1 MELQE
6 NNADISPADLLGAE
20 IDGYRLVS
28 VLGYG
33 SYGVVFLAR
42 HLLMDRCFAL
52 KILQAEFAENS
63 DAVKE
68 FFHES
73 KMAAK
78 LEHPNIVQAFKAGK
92 TADGVCYFVMEY
104 VDGCSI
110 EDIRVNSPELL
121 SIAFLLEISIQLADA
136 LQYAWDRCGMTHRDI
151 KPGNLLIRNADRKL
165 KLADLGLA
173 ATGTAAGD
181 EIVAT
186 PLYMSPEVA
195 GGKVTVAMTADIYSF
210 GVMFYELSSGIPP
223 FTGSVEELHD
233 AHLNKL
239 PPPLLSVNP
248 DLPAELASFIDSM
261 LAKDPAARPQNWQI
275 VKKRFAQ
282 LKDAYFYHPPA
293 AAAAP
298 EICCDGKEALQ
309 KKNPLPG
316 YIILAAVLIVILLAL
331 VIFVINL

>member
-20 IDGYRLVS
+20 IDGYRLDS

-186 PLYMSPEVA
+186 PF
-195 GGKVTVAMTADIYSF
+195 K
-210 GVMFYELSSGIPP
+210 GVS
-223 FTGSVEELHD
+223 
-233 AHLNKL
+233 L
-239 PPPLLSVNP
+239 P
-248 DLPAELASFIDSM
+248 
-261 LAKDPAARPQNWQI
+261 
-275 VKKRFAQ
+275 
-282 LKDAYFYHPPA
+282 
-293 AAAAP
+293 
-298 EICCDGKEALQ
+298 
-309 KKNPLPG
+309 
-316 YIILAAVLIVILLAL
+316 
-331 VIFVINL
+331 